1 VLLIDEGP
9 LLIVGGDPVLPL
21 PLAPGPLLEELLLFF
36 GGVHQEDVEHVPHD
50 LAADEMTVI
59 LDPAGSAVLGRDPV
73 LHIVQIEPAAGDLA
87 LDALLHPG
95 QVIGMD
101 DAAEG
106 VSREAAELLQGVT
119 AEDPQKAPV
128 GKNDLLVPAGLIDQ
142 KSTGHLLHEIHHLP
156 GGLQLLLLGEEVL
169 RPTARHG
176 AIGLEQI
183 DQCQEMLDDGA
194 FPL

>member
-1 VLLIDEGP
+1 MLLIDEGP

-21 PLAPGPLLEELLLFF
+21 PLAPGPLLEELLLLF

-50 LAADEMTVI
+50 LAADKMAVI
-59 LDPAGSAVLGRDPV
+59 LDPADGAVLGRDPV
-73 LHIVQIEPAAGDLA
+73 LHVVQVEPAAGDLA

-95 QVIGMD
+95 QVVGMD

-106 VSREAAELLQGVT
+106 VPREAAELLQGVT

-128 GKNDLLVPAGLIDQ
+128 GKDDLLVPAGLIDQ
-142 KSTGHLLHEIHHLP
+142 KPAGHLLHEIHHLP

-169 RPTARHG
+169 RPAARHG
-176 AIGLEQI
+176 TIGLEQI